1 MIRSDLVWFKIFVF
15 QFTVKGCILTHLS
28 CHNTVDPFR
37 ANVPMLYPLKTFF
50 SGVFRGYKTETSATN
65 GINEYLVLQSYPPYI
80 TQKMKFSIKRRKLWI
95 WSHLLKKSLME
106 NFSFVQL
113 SEYMLKDF
121 PWRCCS
127 VLFSQPNTLSLIRI
141 SSFNCWL
148 RISTSL
154 FSRDDSDGTRWY
166 AVIHFWVNI

>member
-1 MIRSDLVWFKIFVF
+1 MLPCYTPWKLFFLV
-15 QFTVKGCILTHLS
+15 
-28 CHNTVDPFR
+28 
-37 ANVPMLYPLKTFF
+37 F
-50 SGVFRGYKTETSATN
+50 SGDKKTETSATN
-65 GINEYLVLQSYPPYI
+65 GINEYLVLKSYLPYI

-95 WSHLLKKSLME
+95 CSHLLKKSLME
-106 NFSFVQL
+106 NFIFVQL

-127 VLFSQPNTLSLIRI
+127 VLFSQPNTLSIIRI
-141 SSFNCWL
+141 YSFNCWL